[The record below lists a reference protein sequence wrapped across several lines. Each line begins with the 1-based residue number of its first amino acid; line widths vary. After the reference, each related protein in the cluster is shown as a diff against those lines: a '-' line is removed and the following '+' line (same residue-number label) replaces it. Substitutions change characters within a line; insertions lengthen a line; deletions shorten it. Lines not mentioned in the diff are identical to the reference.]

1 LPRECPSSALR
12 SAPLSARPVS
22 TPSKVVGCDSRLL
35 FDLRSDV
42 IVGVNKY
49 RLDQEQRVEV
59 RAIDNEQVR
68 KSQVRKWCS

>member
-1 LPRECPSSALR
+1 M
-12 SAPLSARPVS
+12 
-22 TPSKVVGCDSRLL
+22 